1 MKGEPV
7 SYEFI
12 TFERRGTVAWVT
24 LNRPEVRNALK
35 PEMREELI
43 DAIGV
48 VGADLD
54 LRCLV
59 ITGAGEGFCSGA
71 DISGAGSRQ
80 GQKRVAGMAR
90 DAIRGGSQRL
100 FRTLWELETPTIA
113 AVNGVAAGIGCHIAF
128 ACDLVIAS
136 EKARFIEV
144 FARRGIVPDGG
155 GAYILPRL
163 IGLAKAKEMVFFAE
177 PWGAADAER
186 IGLVNKV
193 VAPEAL
199 EQAATEWA
207 ERLAAGPTKALGL
220 AKRLLNRSLESDL
233 STSLEEEALVQELIN
248 QTDDIKEGMIAF
260 GERRHPTFTGR

>member
-1 MKGEPV
+1 MT
-7 SYEFI
+7 YEFI
-12 TFERRGTVAWVT
+12 TFERRAGVAWLT
-24 LNRPEVRNALK
+24 MNRPEMRNALK
-35 PEMREELI
+35 PEMREEMI

-48 VGADLD
+48 VAGDLE

-71 DISGAGSRQ
+71 DISGAGARQ

-90 DAIRGGSQRL
+90 DAIKGGSQRL
-100 FRTLWELETPTIA
+100 FRSIWELEKPTIA

-128 ACDLVIAS
+128 ACDLVIAA

-163 IGLAKAKEMVFFAE
+163 IGLAKAKELVFFADAC
-177 PWGAADAER
+177 GARDAER

-193 VAPEAL
+193 VPDDELVA
-199 EQAATEWA
+199 AATEWS

-233 STSLEEEALVQELIN
+233 ATSLAEEALTQELIN
-248 QTDDIKEGMIAF
+248 STDDIKEGMIAF
-260 GERRHPTFTGR
+260 GERRDPKFQGT

>member
-1 MKGEPV
+1 MSVG

-12 TFERRGTVAWVT
+12 TFERRGTVAWLT
-24 LNRPEVRNALK
+24 MNRPEVRNALK
-35 PEMREELI
+35 PEMREEMI
-43 DAIGV
+43 DAINTVAG
-48 VGADLD
+48 DLD

-113 AVNGVAAGIGCHIAF
+113 AVNGVTAGIGCHIAF

-136 EKARFIEV
+136 ENARFIEV

-155 GAYILPRL
+155 GAFVLPRL

-193 VAPEAL
+193 VPPDQL

-207 ERLAAGPTKALGL
+207 DRLAAGPTKALGL

-248 QTDDIKEGMIAF
+248 NTDDIKEGMISFA
-260 GERRHPTFTGR
+260 ERRDPSFTGR

>member
-1 MKGEPV
+1 V

-12 TFERRGTVAWVT
+12 LFERRGGVAWLT
-24 LNRPEVRNALK
+24 MNRPEMRNALK
-35 PEMREELI
+35 PEMREEMI
-43 DAIGV
+43 DAVSV
-48 VGADLD
+48 VGSDHE

-59 ITGAGEGFCSGA
+59 LTGAGEGFCSGA
-71 DISGAGSRQ
+71 DISGAGQRQ

-100 FRTLWELETPTIA
+100 FRALWELEKPSIA

-128 ACDLVIAS
+128 ACDLIVAS
-136 EKARFIEV
+136 ETGRFIEV

-155 GAYILPRL
+155 GAYVLPRL
-163 IGLAKAKEMVFFAE
+163 VGLPKAKEMVFFADS
-177 PWGAADAER
+177 WSATDAER

-193 VAPEAL
+193 VAADEL
-199 EQAATEWA
+199 EAATMEWA

-233 STSLEEEALVQELIN
+233 TTSLAEEALTQELIN
-248 QTDDIKEGMIAF
+248 QTNDIKEGMISFA
-260 GERRHPTFTGR
+260 ERRDPKFTGT

>member
-1 MKGEPV
+1 M

-12 TFERRGTVAWVT
+12 LFERRAGVAWII
-24 LNRPEVRNALK
+24 LNRPEMRNALK
-35 PEMREELI
+35 PEMREEVI
-43 DAIGV
+43 DAISTVAG
-48 VGADLD
+48 DPD

-59 ITGAGEGFCSGA
+59 LTGAGEGFCSGA
-71 DISGAGSRQ
+71 DISGAGQRQ

-90 DAIRGGSQRL
+90 DAIRAGSQRL
-100 FRTLWELETPTIA
+100 FRALWELEKPTIA

-163 IGLAKAKEMVFFAE
+163 VGLAKAKEMVFFADA
-177 PWGAADAER
+177 WSAADAER

-193 VAPEAL
+193 VPPEEL
-199 EQAATEWA
+199 EKATAEWA
-207 ERLAAGPTKALGL
+207 ERLAAGPTRALGL

-233 STSLEEEALVQELIN
+233 ATSLEEEALTQELIN

-260 GERRHPTFTGR
+260 AERRDPRFIGR

>member
-1 MKGEPV
+1 M

-12 TFERRGTVAWVT
+12 TFERRAGVAWLT
-24 LNRPEVRNALK
+24 MNRPEMRNALK
-35 PEMREELI
+35 PEMREEMI
-43 DAIGV
+43 DA
-48 VGADLD
+48 VGTVASDLE

-71 DISGAGSRQ
+71 DISGAGARQ

-90 DAIRGGSQRL
+90 DAIKGGSQRL
-100 FRTLWELETPTIA
+100 FRAIWELEKPTIA

-128 ACDLVIAS
+128 ACDLIVAAQ
-136 EKARFIEV
+136 KARFIEV

-163 IGLAKAKEMVFFAE
+163 IGLAKAKELVFFADSCS
-177 PWGAADAER
+177 AVDAER

-193 VAPEAL
+193 VPDDELVA
-199 EQAATEWA
+199 AATEWS

-233 STSLEEEALVQELIN
+233 TTSLAEEALTQELIN
-248 QTDDIKEGMIAF
+248 STDDIKEGMISFA
-260 GERRHPTFTGR
+260 ERRDPKFQGT

>member
-1 MKGEPV
+1 MV
-7 SYEFI
+7 YEFI

-43 DAIGV
+43 DAIEV
-48 VGADLD
+48 VGGDLD

-155 GAYILPRL
+155 GTYILPRL

-193 VAPEAL
+193 VAADAL

-260 GERRHPTFTGR
+260 GERRDPTFTGR

>member
-1 MKGEPV
+1 M

-12 TFERRGTVAWVT
+12 LFERRGGVAWIT
-24 LNRPEVRNALK
+24 LNRPEMRNALK
-35 PEMREELI
+35 PEMREEII
-43 DAIGV
+43 DAVSTVAG
-48 VGADLD
+48 DLD

-59 ITGAGEGFCSGA
+59 LTGAGEGFCSGA
-71 DISGAGSRQ
+71 DISGAGQRQ

-100 FRTLWELETPTIA
+100 FRALWELEKPTIA

-128 ACDLVIAS
+128 ACDLVVAS

-163 IGLAKAKEMVFFAE
+163 VGLAKAKEMVFFADA
-177 PWGAADAER
+177 WSAADAEG

-193 VAPEAL
+193 VPPEEL
-199 EQAATEWA
+199 EKATAAWA
-207 ERLAAGPTKALGL
+207 ERLAAGPTRALGL

-233 STSLEEEALVQELIN
+233 ATSLEEEALTQELIN

-260 GERRHPTFTGR
+260 AERRDPTFTGR